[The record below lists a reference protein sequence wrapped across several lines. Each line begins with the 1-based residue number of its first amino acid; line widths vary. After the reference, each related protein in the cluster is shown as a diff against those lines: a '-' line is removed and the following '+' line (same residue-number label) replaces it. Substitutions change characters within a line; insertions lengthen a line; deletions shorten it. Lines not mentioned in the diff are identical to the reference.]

1 MSQILSFVSLVL
13 KTTESLFSRAAVN
26 FNDKFYIALVA
37 PELFLFSGCKN
48 CILRITDTLRS
59 KCSYKYFVVVENLK
73 QRFLK
78 AFWFSLETRFGSP
91 GISLAFT
98 PISFFFF
105 KFMIFHFQDIHG
117 VKSVQK
123 RSYFW
128 LDYRKI
134 RPEITPYLD
143 IFSAVISANI
153 FLRILR

>member
-1 MSQILSFVSLVL
+1 MQKLYITNNRHIKEQMFLQIFCCCW
-13 KTTESLFSRAAVN
+13 KFETTFSKSILI
-26 FNDKFYIALVA
+26 FTWDKV
-37 PELFLFSGCKN
+37 
-48 CILRITDTLRS
+48 
-59 KCSYKYFVVVENLK
+59 
-73 QRFLK
+73 
-78 AFWFSLETRFGSP
+78 WFSKNKPCFYSDFL
-91 GISLAFT
+91 
-98 PISFFFF
+98 FFFF

-134 RPEITPYLD
+134 RPEVTPYLD